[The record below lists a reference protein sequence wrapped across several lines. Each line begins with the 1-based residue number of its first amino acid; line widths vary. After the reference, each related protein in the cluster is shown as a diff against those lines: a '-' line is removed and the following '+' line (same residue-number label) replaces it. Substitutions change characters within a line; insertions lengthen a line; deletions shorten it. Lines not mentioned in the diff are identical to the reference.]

1 MYGFPKE
8 NLHIKNRYPGVKER
22 DWMHKKMVDLKKMST
37 EMRNAETM
45 ALDEMTPLEII
56 SIMNHEDE
64 SVAKVVKRELPRIAQ
79 AVEWTTKS
87 LQSGGRIIYIGAGTS
102 GRLGILDASECP
114 PTFGVSYDCV
124 VGIIAGGKE
133 AFIKAA
139 EGAEDNPDLGK
150 DDLINIKLTDR
161 DTVIGIAASGRT
173 PYVLGAL
180 EYAKET
186 GCRTVA
192 IVCNENMEIGRTAD
206 IGIELLTGPEILTG
220 STRLKAGTAEKMVLN
235 MISTASMVGI
245 GKVYENLMVDVQQT
259 NEKLVCRAENIVM
272 EAVNCSR
279 EEAREALREAGGEA
293 KLAITRMLVDCNI
306 ARARKLLK
314 DAQGKIRLAVKNGK
328 RETDQLNISKQM

>member
-1 MYGFPKE
+1 
-8 NLHIKNRYPGVKER
+8 
-22 DWMHKKMVDLKKMST
+22 MVDLEKMAT
-37 EMRNAETM
+37 EMRNAKTM

-56 SIMNHEDE
+56 TIMNHEDE
-64 SVAKVVKRELPRIAQ
+64 GVAKVVKRALPEVAKVI
-79 AVEWTTKS
+79 EWTTKS
-87 LQSGGRIIYIGAGTS
+87 LQTGGRIVYIGAGTS

-139 EGAEDNPDLGK
+139 EGAEDNPGLGR
-150 DDLINIKLTDR
+150 DDLIHIHLTSK

-173 PYVLGAL
+173 PYVLGAMA
-180 EYAKET
+180 YAKET

-192 IVCNENMEIGRTAD
+192 IVCNENMEMSRAAD

-279 EEAREALREAGGEA
+279 EDAKEALREADGDA
-293 KLAITRMLVDCNI
+293 KLAITRMLVNCNI
-306 ARARKLLK
+306 ARARKLLE
-314 DAQGKIRLAVKNGK
+314 AANGKIRLAVMNGK
-328 RETDQLNISKQM
+328 KETQCE

>member
-1 MYGFPKE
+1 MYRE
-8 NLHIKNRYPGVKER
+8 
-22 DWMHKKMVDLKKMST
+22 MVDLEKMST

-56 SIMNHEDE
+56 TIMNQEDE
-64 SVAKVVKRELPRIAQ
+64 GVAGVVKRELPRIAQ
-79 AVEWTTKS
+79 AIEWTTKS
-87 LQSGGRIIYIGAGTS
+87 LQCGGRIIYIGAGTS

-139 EGAEDNPDLGK
+139 EGAEDNSGLGR
-150 DDLINIKLTDR
+150 DDLIHINLSSK

-180 EYAKET
+180 DYAKET

-192 IVCNENMEIGRTAD
+192 IVCNENMEMSRAAD

-272 EAVNCSR
+272 EAVECSR
-279 EEAREALREAGGEA
+279 EEARKALKEAGGEA
-293 KLAITRMLVDCNI
+293 KLAITRMLLNCNI
-306 ARARKLLK
+306 AKARKLLE
-314 DAQGKIRLAVKNGK
+314 DAQGKIRQAVINGK
-328 RETDQLNISKQM
+328 KETEQPIISKQGVEGGQK

>member
-1 MYGFPKE
+1 MYRK
-8 NLHIKNRYPGVKER
+8 I
-22 DWMHKKMVDLKKMST
+22 VDLEKMAT
-37 EMRNAETM
+37 EMRNAGTM

-56 SIMNHEDE
+56 TIMNHEDE
-64 SVAKVVKRELPRIAQ
+64 RVAKVVKGALPQVAK

-87 LQSGGRIIYIGAGTS
+87 LQTGGRIIYIGAGTS

-139 EGAEDNPDLGK
+139 EGAEDNPDLGR
-150 DDLINIKLTDR
+150 DDLIQIHLTSK

-173 PYVLGAL
+173 PYVLGAMA
-180 EYAKET
+180 YAKET

-192 IVCNENMEIGRTAD
+192 IVCNENMEMSRAAD

-279 EEAREALREAGGEA
+279 EDARKALKEADGDA
-293 KLAITRMLVDCNI
+293 KLAITRMLLNCNI
-306 ARARKLLK
+306 ARARKLLEGAK
-314 DAQGKIRLAVKNGK
+314 GKIRIAVMNGK
-328 RETDQLNISKQM
+328 KETDKLNISNQM

>member
-1 MYGFPKE
+1 MYRK
-8 NLHIKNRYPGVKER
+8 V
-22 DWMHKKMVDLKKMST
+22 VDLEKMAT
-37 EMRNAETM
+37 EMRNAKTM

-56 SIMNHEDE
+56 TIMNHEDE
-64 SVAKVVKRELPRIAQ
+64 RVAKVVKRALPEVAKVI
-79 AVEWTTKS
+79 EWTTKS
-87 LQSGGRIIYIGAGTS
+87 LQTGGRIVYIGAGTS

-139 EGAEDNPDLGK
+139 EGAEDNPGLGR
-150 DDLINIKLTDR
+150 DDLIHIHLTSK

-173 PYVLGAL
+173 PYVLGAMA
-180 EYAKET
+180 YAKET

-192 IVCNENMEIGRTAD
+192 IVCNENMEMSRAAD

-279 EEAREALREAGGEA
+279 EDAKEALREADGDA
-293 KLAITRMLVDCNI
+293 KLAITRMLVNCNI
-306 ARARKLLK
+306 ARARKLLE
-314 DAQGKIRLAVKNGK
+314 AANGKIRLAVMNGK
-328 RETDQLNISKQM
+328 KETQCE

>member
-1 MYGFPKE
+1 MY
-8 NLHIKNRYPGVKER
+8 R
-22 DWMHKKMVDLKKMST
+22 KMVDLEKMAT
-37 EMRNAETM
+37 EMRNAGTM

-56 SIMNHEDE
+56 TIMNHEDE
-64 SVAKVVKRELPRIAQ
+64 RVAKVVKGALPQVAK

-87 LQSGGRIIYIGAGTS
+87 LQTGGRIIYIGAGTS

-139 EGAEDNPDLGK
+139 EGAEDNPDLGR
-150 DDLINIKLTDR
+150 DDLIGIHLTSK

-173 PYVLGAL
+173 PYVLGAMA
-180 EYAKET
+180 YAKET

-192 IVCNENMEIGRTAD
+192 IVCNENMEMSKAAD

-259 NEKLVCRAENIVM
+259 NEKLVCRAENSVM

-279 EEAREALREAGGEA
+279 EDARKALKEADGDA
-293 KLAITRMLVDCNI
+293 KLAITRMLLNCNI
-306 ARARKLLK
+306 ARARKLLEGAK
-314 DAQGKIRLAVKNGK
+314 GKIRIAVMNGK
-328 RETDQLNISKQM
+328 KETDKLNISNQM

>member
-1 MYGFPKE
+1 MYRK
-8 NLHIKNRYPGVKER
+8 V
-22 DWMHKKMVDLKKMST
+22 VDLEKMAT
-37 EMRNAETM
+37 EMRNAKTM

-56 SIMNHEDE
+56 TIMNHEDE
-64 SVAKVVKRELPRIAQ
+64 GVAKVVKRALPEVAKVI
-79 AVEWTTKS
+79 EWTTKS
-87 LQSGGRIIYIGAGTS
+87 LQTGGRIVYIGAGTS

-139 EGAEDNPDLGK
+139 EGAEDNSRLGR
-150 DDLINIKLTDR
+150 DDLIHIHLTSK

-173 PYVLGAL
+173 PYVLGAMA
-180 EYAKET
+180 YAKET

-192 IVCNENMEIGRTAD
+192 IVCNENMEMSRAAD

-279 EEAREALREAGGEA
+279 EDAKEALREADGDA
-293 KLAITRMLVDCNI
+293 KLAITRMLVNCNI
-306 ARARKLLK
+306 ARARKLLE
-314 DAQGKIRLAVKNGK
+314 AANGKIRLAVMNGK
-328 RETDQLNISKQM
+328 KETQCE

>member
-1 MYGFPKE
+1 MYRK
-8 NLHIKNRYPGVKER
+8 V
-22 DWMHKKMVDLKKMST
+22 VDLEKMAT
-37 EMRNAETM
+37 EMRNAKTM

-56 SIMNHEDE
+56 TIMNHEDE
-64 SVAKVVKRELPRIAQ
+64 GVAKVVKRALPEVAKVI
-79 AVEWTTKS
+79 EWTTKS
-87 LQSGGRIIYIGAGTS
+87 LQTGGRIVYIGAGTS

-139 EGAEDNPDLGK
+139 EGAEDNPRLGR
-150 DDLINIKLTDR
+150 DDLIHIHLTSK

-173 PYVLGAL
+173 PYVLGAMA
-180 EYAKET
+180 YAKET

-192 IVCNENMEIGRTAD
+192 IVCNENMEMSRAAD

-279 EEAREALREAGGEA
+279 EDAKEALREADGDA
-293 KLAITRMLVDCNI
+293 KLAITRMLVNCNI
-306 ARARKLLK
+306 ARARKLLE
-314 DAQGKIRLAVKNGK
+314 AANGKIRLAVMNGK
-328 RETDQLNISKQM
+328 KETQCE

>member
-1 MYGFPKE
+1 MYRK
-8 NLHIKNRYPGVKER
+8 I
-22 DWMHKKMVDLKKMST
+22 VDLEKMAT
-37 EMRNAETM
+37 EMRNAGTM
-45 ALDEMTPLEII
+45 ALDEMTPIEII
-56 SIMNHEDE
+56 TVMNHEDE
-64 SVAKVVKRELPRIAQ
+64 RVAKVVKGALPQVAK

-87 LQSGGRIIYIGAGTS
+87 LQTGGRIIYIGAGTS

-133 AFIKAA
+133 AFIKAV
-139 EGAEDNPDLGK
+139 EGAEDNPDLGR
-150 DDLINIKLTDR
+150 DDLIGIHLTSK

-173 PYVLGAL
+173 PYVLGAMA
-180 EYAKET
+180 YAKET

-192 IVCNENMEIGRTAD
+192 IVCNENMEMSRAAD

-272 EAVNCSR
+272 EAVSCSR
-279 EEAREALREAGGEA
+279 EDARKALGEADGDA
-293 KLAITRMLVDCNI
+293 KLAITRMLLNCNI
-306 ARARKLLK
+306 ARARKLLEG
-314 DAQGKIRLAVKNGK
+314 ASGKIRLAVMNGK
-328 RETDQLNISKQM
+328 KETDKLNISNQM

>member
-1 MYGFPKE
+1 MYRK
-8 NLHIKNRYPGVKER
+8 V
-22 DWMHKKMVDLKKMST
+22 VDLEKMAT
-37 EMRNAETM
+37 EMRNAKTM

-56 SIMNHEDE
+56 TIMNHEDE
-64 SVAKVVKRELPRIAQ
+64 GVAKVVKRALPEVAKVI
-79 AVEWTTKS
+79 EWTTKS
-87 LQSGGRIIYIGAGTS
+87 LQTGGRIVYIGAGTS

-139 EGAEDNPDLGK
+139 EGAEDNPGLGR
-150 DDLINIKLTDR
+150 DDLIHIHLTSK

-173 PYVLGAL
+173 PYVLGAMA
-180 EYAKET
+180 YAKET

-192 IVCNENMEIGRTAD
+192 IVCNENMEMSRAAD

-279 EEAREALREAGGEA
+279 EDAKEALREADGDA
-293 KLAITRMLVDCNI
+293 KLAITRMLVNCNI
-306 ARARKLLK
+306 ARARKLLE
-314 DAQGKIRLAVKNGK
+314 AANGQIRLAVMNGK
-328 RETDQLNISKQM
+328 KETQCE